1 MNRLWVW
8 LSIIFALII
17 IFTALFPVVA
27 RRIGLIDQPKPR
39 PFTEELSTEQIEQIQ
54 KSFENRIW
62 DSVIRTLLVGAGIG
76 LLIGILLSRWL
87 VNPLHQLEQG
97 ALAISAGRLDY
108 RIPIRGSKEMKSVA
122 KSFNHMADDLERGEE
137 LRQNMLTDVTHEL
150 RHPVHILQGNL
161 GAILDGVY
169 PLNMEEIARLLE
181 QSGHLTALVDDL
193 HELAQAE
200 AQQLS
205 FHKQDTD
212 IRSLIT
218 NAIEIFQPLAANE
231 QVALN
236 FTLPQSPVN
245 QMVDSDRIYQAL
257 LNLLSN
263 ALRYTPEGGEINVS
277 LFEGSEFVEIIV
289 QDTGTGIEP
298 EHLPHVFDRF
308 YRTDTSRGRDTGGT
322 GLGLAIAQAI
332 VQAHGGQIDAY
343 SAGQDKGSTFTIRL

>member
-1 MNRLWVW
+1 
-8 LSIIFALII
+8 
-17 IFTALFPVVA
+17 
-27 RRIGLIDQPKPR
+27 
-39 PFTEELSTEQIEQIQ
+39 
-54 KSFENRIW
+54 
-62 DSVIRTLLVGAGIG
+62 
-76 LLIGILLSRWL
+76 
-87 VNPLHQLEQG
+87 
-97 ALAISAGRLDY
+97 
-108 RIPIRGSKEMKSVA
+108 
-122 KSFNHMADDLERGEE
+122 
-137 LRQNMLTDVTHEL
+137 
-150 RHPVHILQGNL
+150 
-161 GAILDGVY
+161 
-169 PLNMEEIARLLE
+169 MEEIARLLE